1 MARYEV
7 SDELWVR
14 IEPLLLSELDAHAD
28 QVGCLWT
35 IGPA

>member
-14 IEPLLLSELDAHAD
+14 ISRCCRSELDAHAGH
-28 QVGCLWT
+28 VGCLWT